1 MSKYTFTCEYTDI
14 SGRPDGSKI
23 TIEVQ
28 EDTLMSV
35 VEAFERFLKG
45 AGFIFDGYLQI
56 VDEEEYPAGTY
67 QEDEE
72 ETTTNNT
79 YRTTWPFAKSAELY
93 DSQDIMPGHGRFS
106 KISNMGGATVI
117 PSDPIV
123 LPIDKCKRCGLTREQ
138 LGTNTCYDE
147 NCEFKL

>member
-14 SGRPDGSKI
+14 SGQPDGSKI

-79 YRTTWPFAKSAELY
+79 YRTTWPFAKSVELY
-93 DSQDIMPGHGRFS
+93 DSQDVMPMPGT
-106 KISNMGGATVI
+106 MGGATV
-117 PSDPIV
+117 V
-123 LPIDKCKRCGLTREQ
+123 LSIDKCKRCGLTREQ